1 VSPKS
6 LALTAGV
13 ALAVV
18 VAYEKYGH
26 AAKAGAGRIGN

>member
-6 LALTAGV
+6 LLLTAGV

-18 VAYEKYGH
+18 IAHQKVTQG
-26 AAKAGAGRIGN
+26 GGPSVRIGA